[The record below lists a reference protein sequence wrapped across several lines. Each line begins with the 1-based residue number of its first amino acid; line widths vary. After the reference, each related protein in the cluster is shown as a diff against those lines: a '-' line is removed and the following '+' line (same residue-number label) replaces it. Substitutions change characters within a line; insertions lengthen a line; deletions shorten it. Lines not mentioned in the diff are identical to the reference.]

1 MGKRLRK
8 HEGRVHTFCTI
19 AHVSQKAGAGEQ
31 WNALEFA
38 VVVVVVV
45 AKVKLNNKPHVH

>member
-8 HEGRVHTFCTI
+8 REGRGHTFCTT
-19 AHVSQKAGAGEQ
+19 AHVSQEAGAGEQ

-38 VVVVVVV
+38 VVVVVV
-45 AKVKLNNKPHVH
+45 AKVKLNNKAHVH